1 MEKQGEN
8 ANIGDVFCLKFENEL
23 PDNFN
28 KKSPLPYDNE
38 LFANNLTIRLLECDS
53 VKLNFNVKSKPKPKP
68 EPKLYYIEEWDCS
81 LKITELKVKFTSKNI
96 YDLLRIYGNNSTII
110 NFLNTKNIDYFGVL
124 NIALND
130 KNIDVIK
137 ILFNNELIT
146 QKLQYNRFTDKMVYN
161 ILTIFENNNKDYN
174 DIVNILISNDFNF
187 CYVFMFL
194 LVQNDTNIAKT
205 LLENNHFLTKII
217 SDFNLYGI
225 RFDNQITYYI
235 LKIFSSNPKILDY
248 LISNQADL
256 LGALHE
262 AIDYNNISYM
272 EQNYNIVKSIL
283 ETGINVNLL
292 NKNYTA
298 ITVACINN
306 NINIVKL
313 LLANGADIYV
323 KDGWNKNTIDYYNYN
338 YIKGHEI
345 FQIIQNWNKIS
356 LLYTLSKL
364 ENYSG
369 IFFNINEIID
379 FI

>member
-1 MEKQGEN
+1 
-8 ANIGDVFCLKFENEL
+8 
-23 PDNFN
+23 
-28 KKSPLPYDNE
+28 
-38 LFANNLTIRLLECDS
+38 
-53 VKLNFNVKSKPKPKP
+53 
-68 EPKLYYIEEWDCS
+68 
-81 LKITELKVKFTSKNI
+81 
-96 YDLLRIYGNNSTII
+96 
-110 NFLNTKNIDYFGVL
+110 
-124 NIALND
+124 
-130 KNIDVIK
+130 
-137 ILFNNELIT
+137 
-146 QKLQYNRFTDKMVYN
+146 
-161 ILTIFENNNKDYN
+161 
-174 DIVNILISNDFNF
+174 
-187 CYVFMFL
+187 MFL

-205 LLENNHFLTKII
+205 LLENNRFLTKII
-217 SDFNLYGI
+217 SDFDFYGI

-262 AIDYNNISYM
+262 AIDYNNISCM

-364 ENYSG
+364 ENYSE
-369 IFFNINEIID
+369 IFFNINDIID